1 MQSGKEWL
9 GEQIKP
15 YEQSVITL
23 TAASVLATCLSV
35 AFAFLTKFLV
45 NSATDGDKKG
55 IVTFIVV
62 LLAVL
67 IFRITL
73 QALIRFFFGKNEG
86 GYIDGTQKKTFRS
99 RSQGRL

>member
-15 YEQSVITL
+15 YKRSVITL

-45 NSATDGDKKG
+45 NSATDGDKNG

-73 QALIRFFFGKNEG
+73 QALIRFFSEKTLDIPWERIYNKN
-86 GYIDGTQKKTFRS
+86 S
-99 RSQGRL
+99 

>member
-15 YEQSVITL
+15 YKRSVITL

-73 QALIRFFFGKNEG
+73 QALIRFFSE
-86 GYIDGTQKKTFRS
+86 KTRADIS
-99 RSQGRL
+99 TGLRK